1 MKASLFHG
9 TIVTSNRIIYTPS
22 AFAKSNLIYLQETG
36 QLQAKKPHVS
46 QRENLSSYLFF
57 IVKSGSGTLT
67 YEGCILRIPTY
78 GFAKQNGRDAE
89 RAD

>member
-1 MKASLFHG
+1 MLALKASLFHG

-67 YEGCILRIPTY
+67 YEGET
-78 GFAKQNGRDAE
+78 AE
-89 RAD
+89 FPAMNFSIDCFWMK